1 MGEKPTEIHN
11 NVVDEM
17 YVHFKMRRMDYGNEY
32 LDWIGSGP
40 VSCQFPNSDFDH
52 CFFPHEIPT

>member
-17 YVHFKMRRMDYGNEY
+17 YILKWG
-32 LDWIGSGP
+32 G
-40 VSCQFPNSDFDH
+40 DFSAMKLRSF
-52 CFFPHEIPT
+52 CK